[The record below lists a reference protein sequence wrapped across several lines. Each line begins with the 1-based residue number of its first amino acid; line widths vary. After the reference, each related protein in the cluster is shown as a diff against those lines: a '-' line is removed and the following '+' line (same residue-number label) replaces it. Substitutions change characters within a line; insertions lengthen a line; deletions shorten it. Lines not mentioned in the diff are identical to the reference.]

1 MALLRDKGGNSYD
14 ITQLEQRSK
23 QSTPAAA
30 SSTTTNNNLLHYHQQ
45 QPPPLPPAT
54 TSSTTTSNNL
64 LHYHQQ
70 QPPPLPPATTSS
82 TTTSNNLLH
91 YHQQQPPPL
100 PPATTSST
108 TTSNNLLHYHQQQP
122 PQLPPAT
129 TSSTTTSNMMDL
141 YSNIQVDGTF
151 VFGDNTNELY
161 DSDSFLFPEMDGYG
175 LPLSP
180 SLSSSSSSLTPL
192 SPASQEG
199 VCNVCFKWA
208 ESVCYRNGIDLQQVD
223 LSVFLAVTGR
233 ELSMYSQFDFCKY
246 FGSLYGGVFFEEM
259 RQLFVQPGIASG
271 TPSYEYEDATSPSS
285 DSYSNF
291 DGDFSEKNVTPEL
304 SRLKVTEEDFT
315 VMDDFL
321 HQEQNWDLLQLET
334 QQQYHVEGRE
344 SIAPTYNEN
353 YTHYSTP
360 VSAPI
365 SCPITVPELKIEEPM
380 IFDDSS
386 SEAASS
392 PDAVVPSF
400 SPSCNALKKI
410 RTKSR
415 KRDKDYNPSYIRW
428 EDRENNT
435 FRFVIPGAVANMW
448 GRGQRPTS
456 LTIIS
461 PVVLDCLMTEE
472 SSSKLGLLF
481 ILTATLLTAAQRQL
495 TTAMLTDVLVLLPT
509 EMLTPALKLLTAA
522 TPDAVLHQTPPEEQ
536 HQQTQHLFVLEM
548 ENHVHQ

>member
-1 MALLRDKGGNSYD
+1 
-14 ITQLEQRSK
+14 
-23 QSTPAAA
+23 
-30 SSTTTNNNLLHYHQQ
+30 
-45 QPPPLPPAT
+45 
-54 TSSTTTSNNL
+54 
-64 LHYHQQ
+64 
-70 QPPPLPPATTSS
+70 
-82 TTTSNNLLH
+82 
-91 YHQQQPPPL
+91 
-100 PPATTSST
+100 
-108 TTSNNLLHYHQQQP
+108 
-122 PQLPPAT
+122 
-129 TSSTTTSNMMDL
+129 MMDL

-199 VCNVCFKWA
+199 QDILMNIEAYENNDVLNWSPEVCFKWA

-415 KRDKDYNPSYIRW
+415 KRERGPKNWEFVIRLLADKDYNPSYIRW

-461 PVVLDCLMTEE
+461 PVVLGITTQQGPFNPCL
-472 SSSKLGLLF
+472 
-481 ILTATLLTAAQRQL
+481 
-495 TTAMLTDVLVLLPT
+495 
-509 EMLTPALKLLTAA
+509 
-522 TPDAVLHQTPPEEQ
+522 
-536 HQQTQHLFVLEM
+536 
-548 ENHVHQ
+548 